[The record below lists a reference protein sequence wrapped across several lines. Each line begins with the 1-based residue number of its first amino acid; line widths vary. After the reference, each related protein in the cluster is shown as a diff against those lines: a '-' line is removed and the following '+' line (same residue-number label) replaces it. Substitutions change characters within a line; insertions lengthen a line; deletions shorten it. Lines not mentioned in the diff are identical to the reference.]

1 MRSFLSNKKQNWGR
15 KSQSRCMK
23 VSCQFQ
29 HKIKQDNAAKEL
41 KIQVPDCAQA
51 VCQFIMLLV
60 TQGNWVYV
68 HKGTRN

>member
-1 MRSFLSNKKQNWGR
+1 
-15 KSQSRCMK
+15 MK

-68 HKGTRN
+68 HKGTRNKGKTVKSFTHQNYTV

>member
-1 MRSFLSNKKQNWGR
+1 MFLSNKKQNWGR
-15 KSQSRCMK
+15 KSQFRCMK

-29 HKIKQDNAAKEL
+29 HKIKQVIAAKEL
-41 KIQVPDCAQA
+41 KIRVSDCAKVA
-51 VCQFIMLLV
+51 FQFIMLLV